1 MFLFFFN
8 TFLSGVVR
16 RQWATYWILKACGYE
31 RRLTEHVVRT
41 ATDQPQ
47 LSNCNYASVPWQT
60 VQMPLQ
66 CVDALLSHVGSAQWG
81 WSSPRVATV
90 TKEALGLP
98 EGRLALVGCRNECA
112 ESLTL
117 VVGLSRPS
125 LLVAGLT
132 HPDGAAAPASLRHRH
147 PVAGAGMAESLST
160 RAAVV
165 LPLRLLKHF
174 VTGVTRLKRQGER
187 FFSPSFS

>member
-1 MFLFFFN
+1 
-8 TFLSGVVR
+8 
-16 RQWATYWILKACGYE
+16 
-31 RRLTEHVVRT
+31 
-41 ATDQPQ
+41 
-47 LSNCNYASVPWQT
+47 
-60 VQMPLQ
+60 MPTQ
-66 CVDALLSHVGSAQWG
+66 CVDTMHTCSHIGSAQWG
-81 WSSPRVATV
+81 WSHPRVATV
-90 TKEALGLP
+90 TMEALGLSK
-98 EGRLALVGCRNECA
+98 GQLALIGCRNESA

-125 LLVAGLT
+125 LLVAGPT

-174 VTGVTRLKRQGER
+174 VTGVTRLKRQEEH
-187 FFSPSFS
+187 FFSLPFLNAA